1 MIDSHPGTV
10 CAVLSGHDHEG
21 EIVFFGES
29 GPTLITMKSGP
40 ILIVFKIATKV
51 AAFTEA
57 ASGTSRCPGLK
68 KTLTSGSSATLA
80 YFYSTDST
88 TICFSVPCW
97 STVTATVGQLLIC
110 LRTGLDSF
118 GRFNMSRR

>member
-1 MIDSHPGTV
+1 MEKYFEEIIKVLGVLDSHPGTV

-21 EIVFFGES
+21 EIVFWGRS
-29 GPTLITMKSGP
+29 GPLS
-40 ILIVFKIATKV
+40 IVFKIATKV

-80 YFYSTDST
+80 
-88 TICFSVPCW
+88 
-97 STVTATVGQLLIC
+97 
-110 LRTGLDSF
+110 
-118 GRFNMSRR
+118 